1 MQRATRLGVI
11 ALIVSLLVA
20 VPLFE
25 QIYVNSATVDE
36 VTVTNIHFNGTLEP
50 ENYLGRNISVNITGN
65 ILLNLN
71 YSGYYEYPAVD
82 QPFPFAFFVN
92 YTEFKT
98 FDNGTPLNDSGAV
111 YLYKHSLW
119 NISSSAESG
128 FLHSLAGKYE
138 FCVYNLNELPENISF
153 YFDILEIKIVNKLSL

>member
-20 VPLFE
+20 VPLFQ

-50 ENYLGRNISVNITGN
+50 ENYVARYISVNITGN

-71 YSGYYEYPAVD
+71 YSGYCECPAVN

-111 YLYKHSLW
+111 YLYRHSLW
-119 NISSSAESG
+119 NISSSLGSRS
-128 FLHSLAGKYE
+128 FHSLAGRYE
-138 FCVYNLNELPENISF
+138 FCIYNLNELPEKINLT
-153 YFDILEIKIVNKLSL
+153 FDILEIKIVNKLSL